1 MRFTAAPLK
10 ANQIRAV
17 LTVRVDDAVAFR
29 DTCSLTSQ
37 RGRAKIIAALQ
48 AKGIAVDDG
57 VLVILD
63 EACRMPSRR
72 PAAASATGSD
82 ATRTVP
88 LPNLL
93 GEIEAIVRRYV
104 MIPADALTAVVL
116 WIAHTYVLDAFDVT
130 PYLNVTSPAK
140 RCGKSRL
147 LEVLES
153 LVRGLISSVQ
163 IGRHNAD
170 GCVLEHGSPTRLARA
185 QRRFELHALS
195 NVHINRLQKGS
206 GGLGS
211 RHQRRRNVQPHRG
224 AVRS

>member
-1 MRFTAAPLK
+1 MAEVEVDEIHGGWRVVAGQKDGVDIVVEVTGATLK

-104 MIPADALTAVVL
+104 MIPADRAHGGRALDRAHVRPGRVRRHAVPEC
-116 WIAHTYVLDAFDVT
+116 H
-130 PYLNVTSPAK
+130 
-140 RCGKSRL
+140 
-147 LEVLES
+147 
-153 LVRGLISSVQ
+153 
-163 IGRHNAD
+163 
-170 GCVLEHGSPTRLARA
+170 LASEA
-185 QRRFELHALS
+185 VWQ
-195 NVHINRLQKGS
+195 V
-206 GGLGS
+206 
-211 RHQRRRNVQPHRG
+211 PPPRG
-224 AVRS
+224 AGKPRSRCLVGDPSERGGAIPQDRPGPADAAAGRGRCHL